1 MKPFVHCFAVLFAAL
16 ATISPNALA
25 LTYQRSDSLTVVG
38 LLQKGARQPSND
50 NLMLFYAQALV
61 GKPYVGQ
68 TLEVNPKEELA
79 VNLRELDCTT
89 LVENV
94 VALTLTTHQSST
106 RFSDF
111 CANLQRIRYHNGKL
125 DGYASRNHYFSEWI
139 ASNESM
145 GIVSEVKG
153 KNKDSR
159 GAFYPFVEA
168 QTLACT
174 YMSTH
179 PDRYPMLK
187 DDKAALRLIK
197 ENERR
202 INGRTVRY
210 VPRRLLD
217 KSRKELGSIQDG
229 DILAIKNLDGLA
241 WDYVEV
247 VVGIDIRH
255 GGTANTDVTRFVVID
270 EQLDEF
276 LGVAPVRRQTDRHT
290 REGAQHGNVV
300 QRVVGGTKCSVGH
313 TARNTKNGDRILRIG
328 QIDFDL
334 FQ

>member
-229 DILAIKNLDGLA
+229 DILAIVTKKEGLDVSHLGIAVWGKDGKLHLLNASQIHKKVVLEPMTLA
-241 WDYVEV
+241 EYMKK
-247 VVGIDIRH
+247 H
-255 GGTANTDVTRFVVID
+255 PT
-270 EQLDEF
+270 Q
-276 LGVAPVRRQTDRHT
+276 LGV
-290 REGAQHGNVV
+290 
-300 QRVVGGTKCSVGH
+300 RVIRV
-313 TARNTKNGDRILRIG
+313 KNGE
-328 QIDFDL
+328 
-334 FQ
+334 